1 MHPHDAPTNLEHVR
15 TWVRRLRAAAGASLP
30 EACTRET
37 SPEACG
43 AFIDAFAD
51 DAGHR
56 REIDRP
62 LLARLLGVNPGA
74 RPPGATH
81 EAALWWALHEADP
94 RGSLAGIDLAGD
106 GRLFPSLREVGI
118 ERWTEAEFAGVHALS
133 WLAGRVPGAIER
145 ARRAAIWLMREVQP
159 DNGTHRPWATH
170 LFVMLAGDAALDATA
185 RAEADLYAQTLLHNA
200 LAGAGR
206 VDRFSACILWDSV
219 AWLEAHAGA

>member
-1 MHPHDAPTNLEHVR
+1 MR
-15 TWVRRLRAAAGASLP
+15 TWVLRLRAAAVPSLP
-30 EACTRET
+30 AEITRET

-43 AFIDAFAD
+43 AFIDTFAD

-56 REIDRP
+56 RAIDRP
-62 LLARLLGVNPGA
+62 LLAHMLGVNPGA

-81 EAALWWALHEADP
+81 EAALWWSLHEADP
-94 RGSLAGIDLAGD
+94 RGPLAGLDLAGNE
-106 GRLFPSLREVGI
+106 RLFPSLREVGI

-145 ARRAAIWLMREVQP
+145 SRRAALWLVREVQP

-170 LFVMLAGDAALDATA
+170 LFVMLTLDAALDATA

-206 VDRFSACILWDSV
+206 VDRFSACILWDSA
-219 AWLEAHAGA
+219 AWLETHAGA

>member
-1 MHPHDAPTNLEHVR
+1 
-15 TWVRRLRAAAGASLP
+15 LP
-30 EACTRET
+30 EVFAHKT
-37 SPEACG
+37 SPEART
-43 AFIDAFAD
+43 AFIDTFAD

-62 LLARLLGVNPGA
+62 LLAHMLGVNPGA
-74 RPPGATH
+74 RPPGVAH
-81 EAALWWALHEADP
+81 EAAVWWALHDADP

-106 GRLFPSLREVGI
+106 ERLFPSLRDVGI

-133 WLAGRVPGAIER
+133 WLAGREPGAIGR
-145 ARRAAIWLMREVQP
+145 SRRAAMWLMREVQP

-170 LFVMLAGDAALDATA
+170 LFVMLAGDLSLDATD

-206 VDRFSACILWDSV
+206 VDRFSACILWDSA
-219 AWLEAHAGA
+219 AWLEAHAGINGE